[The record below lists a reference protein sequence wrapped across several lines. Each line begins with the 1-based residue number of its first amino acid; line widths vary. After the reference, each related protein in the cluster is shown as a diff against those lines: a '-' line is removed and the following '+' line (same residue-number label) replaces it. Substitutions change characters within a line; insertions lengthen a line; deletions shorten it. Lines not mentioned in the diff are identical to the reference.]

1 MGGQHVKQLP
11 IAADSISP
19 PDVPTILPAPFASRV
34 AGRMKRKLGDHFGL
48 TNFGVNL
55 TQLAPGSASALLH
68 RHSRQDEFVYVLQ
81 GTPTLRLNDEECLLK
96 PGYCMG
102 FKADSGVAHQLINR
116 SNELVIYI
124 EIGDRS
130 AGDEVDYPYDD
141 LKAAFTSGSVWKF
154 MHKDGSA
161 Y

>member
-1 MGGQHVKQLP
+1 MKPIPIDVKS
-11 IAADSISP
+11 IAPPNIST
-19 PDVPTILPAPFASRV
+19 VLPAPFISKV

-81 GTPTLRLNDEECLLK
+81 GAPTLRLNEEEYVLNS
-96 PGYCMG
+96 GDCMG
-102 FKADSGVAHQLINR
+102 FKADSGVAHQLVNR

-130 AGDEVDYPYDD
+130 ADDEVEYPEDD
-141 LKAAFTSGSVWKF
+141 LKAVFAPGGVWKF
-154 MHKDGSA
+154 THKDGSS